1 MKPTVLD
8 VRNLRTYF
16 HTPRGV
22 VKAVDDVS
30 FNLVQG
36 ERFGLVGESGS
47 GKTTVALSLL
57 RMIKPPGQI
66 EGGQLLLDGQDI
78 VQLSDEEMR
87 RVRLAGIALVTQ
99 GAMNALN
106 PVIRVREQLS
116 DGIKDHEGSLSRQ
129 GMEARVQELLAGV
142 DLNPEVADM
151 YAHQLSGGMKQRVC
165 IAIGI
170 SMRPKVI
177 IADEPTSALDV
188 VVQRRVMETL
198 RRAQEE
204 VGAAVI
210 LVGHDMGLMAQFVD
224 RMAVMYAGK
233 LVEVS
238 PVRNVFKEPLHPYT
252 ELLIDSVPTLTEK
265 DVLKGIKGSMP
276 SMLELPSGCVF
287 NPRCPYSDESCVS
300 QKQETTEIVAG
311 RWAACHKIDV
321 IRNLNPTVG
330 V

>member
-1 MKPTVLD
+1 MKPIVLE
-8 VRNLRTYF
+8 VRNLKTYF

-30 FNLVQG
+30 FDLMQG

-57 RMIKPPGQI
+57 RMIKAPGQI

-78 VQLSDEEMR
+78 LKLSDEEMR
-87 RVRLAGIALVTQ
+87 RIRLAGIALVTQ

-106 PVIRVREQLS
+106 PVIRVREQLI
-116 DGIKDHEGSLSRQ
+116 DGIKDHDGNLSREA
-129 GMEARVQELLAGV
+129 MEARVQELLSGV
-142 DLNPEVADM
+142 DLIPQVADM

-170 SMRPKVI
+170 CMRPKVI

-238 PVRNVFKEPLHPYT
+238 PVRNVFQEPLHPYT

-265 DVLKGIKGSMP
+265 DVLKGIQGSMP
-276 SMLELPSGCVF
+276 SMLGLPSGCVF

-300 QKQETTEIVAG
+300 TLQETKEVEAG
-311 RWAACHKIDV
+311 RWAACHKIDA
-321 IRNLNPTVG
+321 IRNLNPSGG